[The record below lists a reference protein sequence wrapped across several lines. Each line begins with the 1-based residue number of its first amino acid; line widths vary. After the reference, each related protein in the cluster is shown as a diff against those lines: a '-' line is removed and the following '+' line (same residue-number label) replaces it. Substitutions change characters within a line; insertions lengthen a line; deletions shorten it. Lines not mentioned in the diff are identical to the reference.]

1 MSLRATAG
9 KRGNP
14 VAKPIKLYAY
24 KHISE
29 LDNRIAVPASAGI
42 NLDYLLAM
50 TIIYDFVNELSNLYN
65 SELVEESLCCVK
77 TI

>member
-14 VAKPIKLYAY
+14 VAKPIELYSC
-24 KHISE
+24 KRISE

-42 NLDYLLAM
+42 NLDY
-50 TIIYDFVNELSNLYN
+50 TS
-65 SELVEESLCCVK
+65 SQ
-77 TI
+77 